1 MNRLDIHELAGLS
14 TVRPLPEDVEEL
26 LKNAAYVRHVQAI
39 TNTLGALYKD
49 AIYAAISDTERA
61 VLRGYIIALEQV
73 LAIKDELVIE
83 SKNNLKR
90 SKPDAEKKQQDGIEA
105 FREKLIELKGTKH
118 V

>member
-1 MNRLDIHELAGLS
+1 MNRLSFHELADLN
-14 TVRPLPEDVEEL
+14 TVRPLPEDVDEL
-26 LKNAAYVRHVQAI
+26 LKNGAYVRQVQAI
-39 TNTLGALYKD
+39 IKTLDALYKD
-49 AIYAAISDTERA
+49 AIYASITDVERA

-73 LAIKDELVIE
+73 LAIKDELVTE

-90 SKPDAEKKQQDGIEA
+90 SKPDAEKQDGIEA

>member
-1 MNRLDIHELAGLS
+1 MNRLDFHQLS
-14 TVRPLPEDVEEL
+14 DLNTVRPLPEDVEEL
-26 LKNAAYVRHVQAI
+26 LKNGAYIRQVQAI
-39 TNTLGALYKD
+39 VKTLDALYKD
-49 AIYAAISDTERA
+49 AIYAAITDTERA

-90 SKPDAEKKQQDGIEA
+90 SKPDAEKQQDGIEA